1 MVWKLKFECR
11 MNVSE
16 SGDNREKQP
25 NVNWTNVLLH
35 TLFAIHSF
43 ILSWESNNAV
53 FTLPW
58 IYQHSKKHTGTFNM
72 IRSNYRAIYFCS
84 NCTKE
89 FHTKIDSAS
98 KQRCCPRCGILNN
111 PFMEV
116 SAFAKMIKIHI
127 TRLRSEE
134 WQFSAFLNIPTL
146 PYHFQILLRPQK
158 ANWDVIYRD
167 SNRLHS
173 AYHMKSGWISIVKFS
188 LCQNFLW
195 FNKICIEIL

>member
-1 MVWKLKFECR
+1 MGITAKNNLMSTEHHIL
-11 MNVSE
+11 
-16 SGDNREKQP
+16 P
-25 NVNWTNVLLH
+25 H

-43 ILSWESNNAV
+43 ILFWESNIAV
-53 FTLPW
+53 FTLAW
-58 IYQHSKKHTGTFNM
+58 IYQHSKKHTGTINM

-116 SAFAKMIKIHI
+116 SAFKEMVKIHI

-146 PYHFQILLRPQK
+146 SDSITTPRSKLRGDLQESK
-158 ANWDVIYRD
+158 SSGFSISHEKRLNIY
-167 SNRLHS
+167 
-173 AYHMKSGWISIVKFS
+173 
-188 LCQNFLW
+188 C
-195 FNKICIEIL
+195 EIFTLSKLFMVQ